1 MRTGAYTVHQ
11 TLTPEAASVLKQS
24 LTLARRRGHSQV
36 TPLHVASTLLTSTRS
51 NLFRRAC
58 LKSHPLT
65 SLGRQIA
72 HPSLHCRALELCFNV
87 SLNRLPTNPNP
98 LFQTQ
103 PSLSNALVAALKRAQ
118 AHQRRGCVEQ
128 QQQSQQNQPFL
139 AVKVELEQLV
149 VSILDDPSVSRVM
162 REAGLSS
169 VSVKSNIEDD
179 SSVYYGSS
187 SSVGVFSSPCSPTSS
202 DNNQGGGTLN
212 PNPSKFLHSHLN
224 NHHFH
229 FPKGKNSTQDQDANP
244 VIEVLLGKKNSKK
257 RNTVIVGDSLSL
269 TEGIVSKLMSRVER
283 GEVPDDLK
291 QTHFTKFQFSQVG
304 LSYMKKEDIEGQV
317 RELKRKIDSYTSW
330 GGKGV
335 IVCLGDLNWAV
346 WSGPKSA
353 SSSHYSAADHL
364 VEEIGRLVFEC
375 SNSRAKVWLLG
386 TASYQTYMKCQMKQP
401 PLDVQWALQAVSVPS
416 GGLSLALHASSG
428 NQVTEMKPFRVNEEE
443 EEEDKLSFCGECACN
458 YEKEA
463 KDFILAQHKLLP
475 PWLQPHGDANNINKK
490 FQDELSGVRKKW
502 NRFCQALHHK
512 KQSSSVLQDAFVDS
526 RASSSVAKFRRQN
539 SCTIEFSFGSNH
551 QEGLKKNLTD
561 ELSLDGF
568 KISNDEGVET
578 KITLALGHSPFPSDV
593 ENSDEE
599 EEETER
605 EITMRQLSEKLHEN
619 IPWQSQVLPSVVKAI
634 EESVKRRDVW
644 MLLSGNDVTAKRRL
658 ALTVTTSIFGSVN
671 NMMKIN
677 LRTSKASE
685 ACEELEKALKDREK
699 VVVLIERVDLAD
711 ARFEKLLADRF
722 EAGDLDVSQGKKRP
736 MIFLLTREDD
746 ECVENEHVV
755 IPMMLKCK
763 KTSSS
768 LVSHKRKAES
778 DATLTM
784 IKTKSPRIQEE
795 EEDVACNTS
804 NIKNEFSRQL
814 SLGSNAIDLN
824 LRVDAEEEEEAKPVT
839 QISSGFQERLLD
851 LIKNPFDFTVLSN
864 EDITKFFMEKF
875 EESCEKILGKRDERF
890 RFTVDADL
898 IEKLYKGCG
907 FCANSLL
914 EEWVKEVFQTGL
926 VTVKNGGKEGIS
938 VINLC
943 LGGIDMIDQGEKVYA
958 VEGFMGTCLPSRI
971 HVFFDDLNSRVDADE
986 EEPKTVIQISCG
998 FEERLLGSIKNRFDF
1013 TVLSDENTSDFSWR
1027 FFPAKRSLGLET
1039 GREMQI
1045 HRPCG
1050 VDRGVLRGGGRIHG
1064 YLSTQPNPFEQSL
1077 VFFSS
1082 PQKKIDS
1089 KNMDHISSP
1098 VLRHTVTR
1106 GECSSSQ
1113 GSTDGLAKL
1122 RSYIPLEKMP
1132 KVLQKPF
1139 EEIPQMLH
1147 PHLLDII
1154 LHRPENGEIFSFE
1167 AKKGTFTVWANF
1179 VRPKKEDCKNW
1190 GNSKFPVQN
1199 QRDHQNCWS
1208 IGGGE
1213 HISEAREIHH
1223 IDEKLTSYSGQF
1235 LVDFADPARA
1245 KERFLETEQK
1255 HYCYPYP
1262 CIYAMEYAMAYGMP
1276 KTDDWGHTGCH
1287 TQVLPSKSHV
1297 KLHHVLNDARAF
1309 SDVRKAIHYLQTQ
1322 PILAQIGVFNPEFRM
1337 IRNGVYRGPTSVHS
1351 VFSAWQKVSIRFI
1364 TVENGELIAHCRNS
1378 HGEERGLLGYFKA
1391 SLDIM
1396 LLELYTSGVA
1406 SYTVP
1411 SRLFKM
1417 FFCGEVRSEYE
1428 RKVEEYY
1435 IEGGHQVGISDY
1447 ISFLIF
1453 EGICHNTS
1461 GSVIQLEDG
1470 ENVIIG
1476 SPTNRA
1482 LLKWALKRD
1491 MSFTSIKSESMFIK
1505 RSGMDS
1511 SMECL
1516 GTAVE
1521 CKNTSR
1527 PGVRI
1532 HWKGDANK
1540 ILEQCTQVY
1549 NKSSL
1554 PMSET
1559 EREAF
1564 KAVIDNM
1571 VAQELRCVALAFTTI
1586 ANEDVP
1592 SQKEIKN
1599 WILPKGG
1606 LVLLGIFGIK
1616 NPCRPVEDD
1625 EMQALAT
1632 FAEENK
1638 IEARGTE
1645 EETKEIPDDNVPD
1658 DNQECSS
1665 YVTDS
1670 SAFLAGEKIKPEQ
1683 WSYYY
1688 DTDLCARLGLYCYN
1702 LQKGT
1707 VYDFGFVRTLYTGYD
1722 SFSKSFITLEAM
1734 NPADSSRFTLET
1746 CVKHN
1751 YEQVTSGLGLWWETH
1766 ICRVEGSE
1774 EADYEWDDG
1783 AVNDYY
1789 KGEMPDWLSDDHQQ
1803 RGYVVEQSELQDKK
1817 NWWLPLLTEF
1827 AFYTKWNGT
1836 LRARD
1841 IAECRSLITQEVV
1854 VETLGETE
1862 KEPSDKLN
1870 AANAIFYISFEC
1882 VEDPTKGRYRAV
1894 IRKTMDGKP
1903 GHMRLEVMCW
1913 CMSERAEERG
1923 PQPTTTA
1930 N

>member
-490 FQDELSGVRKKW
+490 FQDELSGGRKKW

-619 IPWQSQVLPSVVKAI
+619 IPWQSRVLPSVVEAI

-658 ALTVTTSIFGSVN
+658 ALTVTTSLFGSVN

-746 ECVENEHVV
+746 ECVEHEHVV

-824 LRVDAEEEEEAKPVT
+824 LRVDVEEEEEAKPVT

-864 EDITKFFMEKF
+864 EDITKIFMEKF
-875 EESCEKILGKRDERF
+875 EESCEKILRKRDERF
-890 RFTVDADL
+890 RFTVDAEL

-907 FCANSLL
+907 FCANSLF

-943 LGGIDMIDQGEKVYA
+943 LGGIDMIDQGEKVYEE
-958 VEGFMGTCLPSRI
+958 EGFMGTCLPSRI

-1064 YLSTQPNPFEQSL
+1064 FVTSIPEVEYSR
-1077 VFFSS
+1077 SS
-1082 PQKKIDS
+1082 PVTTASKKIDS

-1113 GSTDGLAKL
+1113 GSTDALAKL

-1190 GNSKFPVQN
+1190 GKSKFPVQN
-1199 QRDHQNCWS
+1199 QRKHQNCWS
-1208 IGGGE
+1208 IAESE

-1223 IDEKLTSYSGQF
+1223 IDEELTSYSAQF

-1245 KERFLETEQK
+1245 KRRFVDTKQE

-1262 CIYAMEYAMAYGMP
+1262 GIYGMEYAMAYGMP

-1287 TQVLPSKSHV
+1287 TGLLPSKSDV
-1297 KLHHVLNDARAF
+1297 KLHHVLNEARAF
-1309 SDVRKAIHYLQTQ
+1309 KDVHKAVHYLQSQ
-1322 PILAQIGVFNPEFRM
+1322 PILGQIAVFNPEFAN
-1337 IRNGVYRGPTSVHS
+1337 IGDKVYRGPTSVHS
-1351 VFSAWQKVSIRFI
+1351 FFSAWHQVSIRFI

-1378 HGEERGLLGYFKA
+1378 HGEEKGLFGYFKA
-1391 SLDIM
+1391 SLDVM
-1396 LLELYTSGVA
+1396 LLELRTTGV
-1406 SYTVP
+1406 SSFTTP
-1411 SRLFKM
+1411 SRLFKV
-1417 FFCGEVRSEYE
+1417 FFCGEVQSKYE
-1428 RKVEEYY
+1428 REVDEHY
-1435 IEGGHQVGISDY
+1435 IEGQVGSLDY
-1447 ISFLIF
+1447 MSFLIF

-1461 GSVIQLEDG
+1461 SNVIQLE
-1470 ENVIIG
+1470 
-1476 SPTNRA
+1476 
-1482 LLKWALKRD
+1482 
-1491 MSFTSIKSESMFIK
+1491 
-1505 RSGMDS
+1505 
-1511 SMECL
+1511 
-1516 GTAVE
+1516 
-1521 CKNTSR
+1521 KNTSR
-1527 PGVRI
+1527 LGVRI
-1532 HWKGDANK
+1532 HWKGDAYK
-1540 ILEQCTQVY
+1540 ILEKCTQAY
-1549 NKSSL
+1549 DNGL
-1554 PMSET
+1554 IPMSKT
-1559 EREAF
+1559 KREAF

-1571 VAQELRCVALAFTTI
+1571 VAKELICVALAFTPI

-1599 WILPKGG
+1599 WILPKEG
-1606 LVLLGIFGIK
+1606 LVMCL
-1616 NPCRPVEDD
+1616 NPCRPVDDD

-1645 EETKEIPDDNVPD
+1645 EESEELPDDSVPND
-1658 DNQECSS
+1658 DQTWSP

-1670 SAFLAGEKIKPEQ
+1670 S
-1683 WSYYY
+1683 
-1688 DTDLCARLGLYCYN
+1688 
-1702 LQKGT
+1702 GT
-1707 VYDFGFVRTLYTGYD
+1707 AYDFGFVRKLYTRYD
-1722 SFSKSFITLEAM
+1722 SFSKSFITLEAV
-1734 NPADSSRFTLET
+1734 NPADCSRFTLET
-1746 CVKHN
+1746 CVEHN
-1751 YEQVTSGLGLWWETH
+1751 YEQVTSGLSLWWETH
-1766 ICRVEGSE
+1766 ICRGEGSE
-1774 EADYEWDDG
+1774 EADYEWNDG
-1783 AVNDYY
+1783 AIDAYY
-1789 KGEMPDWLSDDHQQ
+1789 KGEMPKWLSDEDQQ
-1803 RGYVVEQSELQDKK
+1803 GCYVVEQSELHDEKS
-1817 NWWLPLLTEF
+1817 WWLPLLTEF

-1841 IAECRSLITQEVV
+1841 IAECRSLITQAVV
-1854 VETLGETE
+1854 VKTLGKDE
-1862 KEPSDKLN
+1862 KEPSDKVN
-1870 AANAIFYISFEC
+1870 AANAIFYITFEC

-1894 IRKTMDGKP
+1894 VRKTMDGQP

-1913 CMSERAEERG
+1913 SMSEIAEERG
-1923 PQPTTTA
+1923 PEPTTIA
-1930 N
+1930 K

>member
-87 SLNRLPTNPNP
+87 SLNRLPTDPNP

-128 QQQSQQNQPFL
+128 QQQQSQQNQPFL
-139 AVKVELEQLV
+139 AVKIELEQLV

-179 SSVYYGSS
+179 SSVASPVFYGSS

-202 DNNQGGGTLN
+202 DNNQGEGTLN
-212 PNPSKFLHSHLN
+212 PNPNKFWQSHHHS
-224 NHHFH
+224 FH

-244 VIEVLLGKKNSKK
+244 VIEVLIGKKNSKK

-291 QTHFTKFQFSQVG
+291 QTHFIKFQFSQVG

-375 SNSRAKVWLLG
+375 SNSGAKVWLLG

-428 NQVTEMKPFRVNEEE
+428 NQVMEMKPFRVKEEE

-463 KDFILAQHKLLP
+463 KAFILAQHKLLP

-490 FQDELSGVRKKW
+490 DELSGQRKKW
-502 NRFCQALHHK
+502 NRFCQDLHHK
-512 KQSSSVLQDAFVDS
+512 KQSNSVLPDAFVDS

-593 ENSDEE
+593 EKE

-619 IPWQSQVLPSVVKAI
+619 IPWQRQVLPSVVEAM

-658 ALTVTTSIFGSVN
+658 ALTIATSLFGSVE
-671 NMMKIN
+671 NMLKIN
-677 LRTSKASE
+677 MRTSKAGE
-685 ACEELEKALKDREK
+685 VCEELEKALKDREK

-711 ARFEKLLADRF
+711 ARFEKLLVDRF
-722 EAGDLDVSQGKKRP
+722 EAGDLDVSQGKKRQ
-736 MIFLLTREDD
+736 MIFLLTREDE
-746 ECVENEHVV
+746 ECVEKEHVV

-763 KTSSS
+763 KSSSS
-768 LVSHKRKAES
+768 LVNHKRKAES

-795 EEDVACNTS
+795 EDVSCNTS

-814 SLGSNAIDLN
+814 SLGSNILDLN
-824 LRVDAEEEEEAKPVT
+824 LRVDAEEEEAKPVT
-839 QISSGFQERLLD
+839 PISSGFEERFQGS
-851 LIKNPFDFTVLSN
+851 IKNRFDFTVLSN
-864 EDITKFFMEKF
+864 EDITDFFMAKIKDSF
-875 EESCEKILGKRDERF
+875 EEILGQQEERF
-890 RFTVDADL
+890 GFTVDAEL
-898 IEKLYKGCG
+898 IEKFYKGCG
-907 FCANSLL
+907 VFANSLF

-943 LGGIDMIDQGEKVYA
+943 LGGIDMIDQGEKVYEE
-958 VEGFMGTCLPSRI
+958 EGFMGTCLPSRI
-971 HVFFDDLNSRVDADE
+971 HVFFDAFSFFKISAVEELETSSFLRLAPILFPRVRFSQSQVD
-986 EEPKTVIQISCG
+986 V
-998 FEERLLGSIKNRFDF
+998 FDF
-1013 TVLSDENTSDFSWR
+1013 LIFSFRW
-1027 FFPAKRSLGLET
+1027 LL
-1039 GREMQI
+1039 
-1045 HRPCG
+1045 
-1050 VDRGVLRGGGRIHG
+1050 LRGKIINNIQR
-1064 YLSTQPNPFEQSL
+1064 L
-1077 VFFSS
+1077 VVTSIPEVEHSRSS
-1082 PQKKIDS
+1082 PVTTASKKMDS

-1113 GSTDGLAKL
+1113 GSTDALAKL

-1154 LHRPENGEIFSFE
+1154 LHRPENGEIFSFK

-1190 GNSKFPVQN
+1190 EKSKFPVQN
-1199 QRDHQNCWS
+1199 QGKHQNCWS
-1208 IGGGE
+1208 IGGSE

-1245 KERFLETEQK
+1245 KEVFLKTEQK

-1262 CIYAMEYAMAYGMP
+1262 CIYGMEYAMAYGMP

-1322 PILAQIGVFNPEFRM
+1322 PILAQIGIFKPEFGR
-1337 IRNGVYRGPTSVHS
+1337 IGN
-1351 VFSAWQKVSIRFI
+1351 VS
-1364 TVENGELIAHCRNS
+1364 
-1378 HGEERGLLGYFKA
+1378 
-1391 SLDIM
+1391 D
-1396 LLELYTSGVA
+1396 
-1406 SYTVP
+1406 
-1411 SRLFKM
+1411 LFKEI
-1417 FFCGEVRSEYE
+1417 FFGCYRSE
-1428 RKVEEYY
+1428 
-1435 IEGGHQVGISDY
+1435 
-1447 ISFLIF
+1447 
-1453 EGICHNTS
+1453 
-1461 GSVIQLEDG
+1461 
-1470 ENVIIG
+1470 
-1476 SPTNRA
+1476 
-1482 LLKWALKRD
+1482 
-1491 MSFTSIKSESMFIK
+1491 
-1505 RSGMDS
+1505 
-1511 SMECL
+1511 
-1516 GTAVE
+1516 
-1521 CKNTSR
+1521 
-1527 PGVRI
+1527 
-1532 HWKGDANK
+1532 
-1540 ILEQCTQVY
+1540 
-1549 NKSSL
+1549 
-1554 PMSET
+1554 
-1559 EREAF
+1559 
-1564 KAVIDNM
+1564 
-1571 VAQELRCVALAFTTI
+1571 
-1586 ANEDVP
+1586 
-1592 SQKEIKN
+1592 
-1599 WILPKGG
+1599 
-1606 LVLLGIFGIK
+1606 
-1616 NPCRPVEDD
+1616 
-1625 EMQALAT
+1625 
-1632 FAEENK
+1632 
-1638 IEARGTE
+1638 
-1645 EETKEIPDDNVPD
+1645 
-1658 DNQECSS
+1658 
-1665 YVTDS
+1665 
-1670 SAFLAGEKIKPEQ
+1670 
-1683 WSYYY
+1683 
-1688 DTDLCARLGLYCYN
+1688 
-1702 LQKGT
+1702 
-1707 VYDFGFVRTLYTGYD
+1707 
-1722 SFSKSFITLEAM
+1722 
-1734 NPADSSRFTLET
+1734 
-1746 CVKHN
+1746 
-1751 YEQVTSGLGLWWETH
+1751 
-1766 ICRVEGSE
+1766 
-1774 EADYEWDDG
+1774 
-1783 AVNDYY
+1783 
-1789 KGEMPDWLSDDHQQ
+1789 
-1803 RGYVVEQSELQDKK
+1803 
-1817 NWWLPLLTEF
+1817 
-1827 AFYTKWNGT
+1827 
-1836 LRARD
+1836 
-1841 IAECRSLITQEVV
+1841 
-1854 VETLGETE
+1854 
-1862 KEPSDKLN
+1862 
-1870 AANAIFYISFEC
+1870 
-1882 VEDPTKGRYRAV
+1882 
-1894 IRKTMDGKP
+1894 
-1903 GHMRLEVMCW
+1903 
-1913 CMSERAEERG
+1913 
-1923 PQPTTTA
+1923 
-1930 N
+1930 

>member
-202 DNNQGGGTLN
+202 DNNQGEGTLN

-283 GEVPDDLK
+283 GEVPDGLK
-291 QTHFTKFQFSQVG
+291 QTHFIKFQFSQVG

-364 VEEIGRLVFEC
+364 AEEIGRLVFEC
-375 SNSRAKVWLLG
+375 SNSGAKVWLLG
-386 TASYQTYMKCQMKQP
+386 TASYQTYMRCQMKQP

-463 KDFILAQHKLLP
+463 KAFILAQHKLLP

-490 FQDELSGVRKKW
+490 DELSGVRKKW

-512 KQSSSVLQDAFVDS
+512 KQSSSVLPDAFVDS

-551 QEGLKKNLTD
+551 QESLKKNLTD

-619 IPWQSQVLPSVVKAI
+619 IPWQSRVLPSVVEAI

-658 ALTVTTSIFGSVN
+658 ALTVTTSLFGSVN

-746 ECVENEHVV
+746 ECVEHEHVV

-824 LRVDAEEEEEAKPVT
+824 LRVDVEEEEEAKPVT

-864 EDITKFFMEKF
+864 EDITKIFMEKF
-875 EESCEKILGKRDERF
+875 EESCEKILRKRDERF
-890 RFTVDADL
+890 RFTVDAEL

-907 FCANSLL
+907 FCANSLF

-943 LGGIDMIDQGEKVYA
+943 LGGIDMIDQGEKVYEE
-958 VEGFMGTCLPSRI
+958 EGFMGTCLPSRI
-971 HVFFDDLNSRVDADE
+971 HVFFDERVPNKVEIGSNALDLNSRVDADE

-998 FEERLLGSIKNRFDF
+998 FEERLLGSIKNRDPWDWKQEEKCRF
-1013 TVLSDENTSDFSWR
+1013 TVHAELIEEFYEEEEGFMGERLVTSWNRLRPSPASDIRRFGLSPVNRLFVTSIPEVEYSR
-1027 FFPAKRSLGLET
+1027 
-1039 GREMQI
+1039 
-1045 HRPCG
+1045 
-1050 VDRGVLRGGGRIHG
+1050 
-1064 YLSTQPNPFEQSL
+1064 
-1077 VFFSS
+1077 
-1082 PQKKIDS
+1082 
-1089 KNMDHISSP
+1089 SSP
-1098 VLRHTVTR
+1098 VTTA
-1106 GECSSSQ
+1106 S

-1322 PILAQIGVFNPEFRM
+1322 PILAQI
-1337 IRNGVYRGPTSVHS
+1337 
-1351 VFSAWQKVSIRFI
+1351 VSIRFI

-1428 RKVEEYY
+1428 RKVEEHY

-1734 NPADSSRFTLET
+1734 NPADRSRFTLET

-1862 KEPSDKLN
+1862 KEQSSDKLN

>member
-87 SLNRLPTNPNP
+87 SLNRLPTDPNP

-128 QQQSQQNQPFL
+128 QQQQSQQNQPFL
-139 AVKVELEQLV
+139 AVKIELEQLV

-179 SSVYYGSS
+179 SSVASPVFYGSS

-202 DNNQGGGTLN
+202 DNNQGEGTLN
-212 PNPSKFLHSHLN
+212 PNPNKFWQSHHHS
-224 NHHFH
+224 FH

-244 VIEVLLGKKNSKK
+244 VIEVLIGKKNSKK

-291 QTHFTKFQFSQVG
+291 QTHFIKFQFSQVG

-375 SNSRAKVWLLG
+375 SNSGAKVWLLG

-428 NQVTEMKPFRVNEEE
+428 NQVMEMKPFRVKEEE

-463 KDFILAQHKLLP
+463 KAFILAQHKLLP

-490 FQDELSGVRKKW
+490 DELSGQRKKW
-502 NRFCQALHHK
+502 NRFCQDLHHK
-512 KQSSSVLQDAFVDS
+512 KQSNSVLPDAFVDS

-593 ENSDEE
+593 EKE

-619 IPWQSQVLPSVVKAI
+619 IPWQRQVLPSVVEAM

-658 ALTVTTSIFGSVN
+658 ALTIATSLFGSVE
-671 NMMKIN
+671 NMLKIN
-677 LRTSKASE
+677 MRTSKAGE
-685 ACEELEKALKDREK
+685 VCEELEKALKDREK

-711 ARFEKLLADRF
+711 ARFEKLLVDRF
-722 EAGDLDVSQGKKRP
+722 EAGDLDVSQGKKRQ
-736 MIFLLTREDD
+736 MIFLLTREDE
-746 ECVENEHVV
+746 ECVEKEHVV

-763 KTSSS
+763 KSSSS
-768 LVSHKRKAES
+768 LVNHKRKAES

-795 EEDVACNTS
+795 EDVSCNTS

-814 SLGSNAIDLN
+814 SLGSNILDLN
-824 LRVDAEEEEEAKPVT
+824 LRVDAEEEEAKPVT
-839 QISSGFQERLLD
+839 PISSGFEERFQGS
-851 LIKNPFDFTVLSN
+851 IKNRFDFTVLSN
-864 EDITKFFMEKF
+864 EDITDFFMAKIKDSF
-875 EESCEKILGKRDERF
+875 EEILGQQEERF
-890 RFTVDADL
+890 GFTVDAEL
-898 IEKLYKGCG
+898 IEKFYKGCG
-907 FCANSLL
+907 VFANSLF

-943 LGGIDMIDQGEKVYA
+943 LGGIDMIDQGEKVYEE
-958 VEGFMGTCLPSRI
+958 EGFMGTCLPSRI
-971 HVFFDDLNSRVDADE
+971 HVFFDEILGIGKQEEKCRFTVHAELIEEFYE
-986 EEPKTVIQISCG
+986 EEG
-998 FEERLLGSIKNRFDF
+998 FMAVEE
-1013 TVLSDENTSDFSWR
+1013 
-1027 FFPAKRSLGLET
+1027 LET
-1039 GREMQI
+1039 SSF
-1045 HRPCG
+1045 
-1050 VDRGVLRGGGRIHG
+1050 LRLAPILFPRVRFSQSQAGGKIINNIQR
-1064 YLSTQPNPFEQSL
+1064 L
-1077 VFFSS
+1077 VVTSIPEVEHSRSS
-1082 PQKKIDS
+1082 PVTTASKKMDS

-1113 GSTDGLAKL
+1113 GSTDALAKL

-1154 LHRPENGEIFSFE
+1154 LHRPENE
-1167 AKKGTFTVWANF
+1167 
-1179 VRPKKEDCKNW
+1179 
-1190 GNSKFPVQN
+1190 
-1199 QRDHQNCWS
+1199 NCWS
-1208 IGGGE
+1208 IGGSE

-1245 KERFLETEQK
+1245 KEVFLKTEQK

-1262 CIYAMEYAMAYGMP
+1262 CIYGMEYAMAYGMP

-1322 PILAQIGVFNPEFRM
+1322 PILAQIGIFKPEFGR
-1337 IRNGVYRGPTSVHS
+1337 IGNGVYRGPTSVHS
-1351 VFSAWQKVSIRFI
+1351 VFSAWHQVSIRFI

-1396 LLELYTSGVA
+1396 LLELCTSGVP

-1411 SRLFKM
+1411 TRLFKM

-1428 RKVEEYY
+1428 RKVEEHF

-1632 FAEENK
+1632 FEEENK

-1683 WSYYY
+1683 WRYYY

-1734 NPADSSRFTLET
+1734 NPADRSRFTLET

-1789 KGEMPDWLSDDHQQ
+1789 KE
-1803 RGYVVEQSELQDKK
+1803 
-1817 NWWLPLLTEF
+1817 
-1827 AFYTKWNGT
+1827 A
-1836 LRARD
+1836 
-1841 IAECRSLITQEVV
+1841 
-1854 VETLGETE
+1854 E

-1870 AANAIFYISFEC
+1870 AANAIFYITFEC

-1894 IRKTMDGKP
+1894 LRKTMDGKP

-1913 CMSERAEERG
+1913 CMSERAEERE
-1923 PQPTTTA
+1923 PQPTTA
-1930 N
+1930 AK